1 MKTSSFIYGAIV
13 GAAVYRMM
21 SKRGMSMM
29 SLVKSTDL
37 GQLTGGAKS
46 KMKDLAGKE
55 ASGGNSQNGSSPSS
69 GSRFAAPSSNVQHG
83 VSASDHSKAANLNML
98 KDFIKK
104 NPDVKHEVE
113 QILNE
118 THTVIPGL

>member
-1 MKTSSFIYGAIV
+1 MKTSSFIYGVIV

-21 SKRGMSMM
+21 SKRGISMM
-29 SLVKSTDL
+29 SMVKSGNLD
-37 GQLTGGAKS
+37 QLTGGAKD
-46 KMKDLAGKE
+46 KMKDLAGNT
-55 ASGGNSQNGSSPSS
+55 ANGGGSHNGSSPST
-69 GSRFAAPSSNVQHG
+69 GSRFSSPSPNVQHG